1 MEHRTEGGVSRG
13 RRDIA
18 VGCLV
23 FAISIGIGIGNG
35 HARRAVRL
43 PLPGA
48 DGTTTEER
56 STVGVSACSHDGR
69 YMSVT
74 AIRTTMSNTEITA
87 SAIRKG
93 VLGRECLLM
102 LPPDPDDECAEAP
115 PGNTLQ
121 ERRPCTTAMNDAT
134 HLSRPYQARFDR
146 YAAWIDPEPSNDNTC
161 HYPD

>member
-48 DGTTTEER
+48 DGTPHR
-56 STVGVSACSHDGR
+56 GVFHRGR
-69 YMSVT
+69 
-74 AIRTTMSNTEITA
+74 IRMQ
-87 SAIRKG
+87 
-93 VLGRECLLM
+93 
-102 LPPDPDDECAEAP
+102 P
-115 PGNTLQ
+115 
-121 ERRPCTTAMNDAT
+121 
-134 HLSRPYQARFDR
+134 
-146 YAAWIDPEPSNDNTC
+146 
-161 HYPD
+161 